1 MEELQEMLSAE
12 EDERELDVPLGNL
25 ADEEEIG
32 DGQWVLATFIVGDRS
47 TSVAG
52 CMMDRGAGLQL
63 AFSDRDWETLIEFSE
78 LAPPQSGPPSVRCPP
93 VAETVDTAGTRIMVV
108 DGETETREVTR
119 ALLEGAGYH
128 ITPVST
134 AEMAFDAL
142 RGTDID
148 LIVCECTLPGMSGLE
163 FCRRLRKDARLGT
176 LPLVF
181 LTTHQSQ
188 RRVMEAF
195 ECGADEY
202 MTKPFR
208 EPELSARVTSLLRR
222 AHQRAS

>member
-1 MEELQEMLSAE
+1 MLSAE
-12 EDERELDVPLGNL
+12 EEERELDVPLNGSSEQQDF
-25 ADEEEIG
+25 A

-63 AFSDRDWETLIEFSE
+63 AFSDRDWETLTEFSE
-78 LAPPQSGPPSVRCPP
+78 LAPPQSGPPTMRCPP
-93 VAETVDTAGTRIMVV
+93 IAETVDATGTRVMVI
-108 DGETETREVTR
+108 DGENETREVTR
-119 ALLEGAGYH
+119 ALLEVAGYQ
-128 ITPVST
+128 ITAVSS
-134 AEMAFDAL
+134 AEMAFETL
-142 RGTDID
+142 RVADVD

-163 FCRRLRKDARLGT
+163 FCRRLRKDTRHAG

-208 EPELSARVTSLLRR
+208 EPELSARVISVLRR